1 MIIELNKE
9 DYQQILVHAQK
20 EYPKETCGLV
30 AGLFT
35 EDKIEVKEI
44 FSMTNVDD
52 SAEHFSMDPEEQFK
66 VIKIIRDKEYELV
79 GNYHSHPFTPSRPS
93 QEDKRL
99 AYDEEAIYFI
109 LSLERS
115 EPVLKAFQIKKQQDV
130 SEIEIRL
137 IENGEE

>member
-1 MIIELNKE
+1 MIIELKKE
-9 DYQQILVHAQK
+9 EYQELLVHAQK
-20 EYPKETCGLV
+20 EYPKEACGLV
-30 AGLFT
+30 AGLFA
-35 EDKIEVKEI
+35 EDKIEIKEI